1 MTLNEIKQRD
11 AVLHALDAITLNILG
26 DEWSV
31 PAHIAIKTMLLD
43 IINKGDNQ

>member
-11 AVLHALDAITLNILG
+11 AVLRALDAITIATLG

-31 PAHIAIKTMLLD
+31 PAHMAVKAMLLD
-43 IINKGDNQ
+43 IINDGDN